1 MPAYDP
7 EKLVTPINGVSKLT
21 KLFCARKTQK
31 IISNLLIS
39 AMAAEDVEEVL
50 AIERVVFPAPWT
62 ENMFRREL
70 LLPLAR
76 NLTARIGG
84 ERLAGYLNF
93 WFIAGEVHLHHIAVR
108 KDQQRKG
115 VASALLRAMIGLAHQ
130 EGARYATLEV
140 RPSNEQARRLYERFG
155 FEVRG
160 IRPLY
165 YDDTKEDA
173 LIMWADLEEK
183 LDDQ

>member
-1 MPAYDP
+1 MDPCVLKALSGGRKRGIGTGRNMPEYDP
-7 EKLVTPINGVSKLT
+7 GTLS
-21 KLFCARKTQK
+21 
-31 IISNLLIS
+31 ISP
-39 AMAAEDVEEVL
+39 MAEEDVDGVL
-50 AIERVVFPAPWT
+50 AIERAVFSAPWT
-62 ENMFRREL
+62 ENMFHQEL

-76 NLTARIGG
+76 HLTARIGG
-84 ERLAGYLNF
+84 ELIVGYLSF
-93 WFIAGEVHLHHIAVR
+93 WFIAGEVHVHKIAVR

-115 VASALLRAMIGLAHQ
+115 VASALLRAMMGLAHQ

-160 IRPLY
+160 IRPSY

-183 LDDQ
+183 RDDQQ

>member
-1 MPAYDP
+1 TEISGRRKRGIGTGRNMPANDL
-7 EKLVTPINGVSKLT
+7 ETLVIG
-21 KLFCARKTQK
+21 
-31 IISNLLIS
+31 
-39 AMAAEDVEEVL
+39 AMAAGDVEEVL

-62 ENMFRREL
+62 ENMFRQEL

-84 ERLAGYLNF
+84 GRIAGYLNF
-93 WFIAGEVHLHHIAVR
+93 WFIAGEVHIHHIAVR
-108 KDQQRKG
+108 KDQQGKG
-115 VASALLRAMIGLAHQ
+115 VASALLRAMVGLAYQ

-140 RPSNEQARRLYERFG
+140 RSANEPARRLYERFG

-165 YDDTKEDA
+165 YDDTTEDA
-173 LIMWADLEEK
+173 LIMWADLGER
-183 LDDQ
+183 LDDQQ